1 MIHIKKSFVI
11 LTLFIVITV
20 IFGVIALN
28 SLEIQGMEA
37 LLSGDV
43 PSVKNYENMENIFG
57 KSSLLLVIVK
67 IESIYDEG
75 SMEHIYNFVQ
85 GLKEL
90 KDVKSVNSIFDSA
103 KVRFLGTNIDYQ
115 PYFNKGIPAENAEE
129 IFENNLYVGNLINED
144 GDTLFITIE
153 IDNDD
158 VMEGIN
164 KLLEDD
170 LSDLEVYTTGGP
182 VVNES
187 INNSIFLLILVFP
200 PLLFLL
206 IIFLYYLKLKNIFAA
221 MIPPLL
227 SILSVIW
234 TLGIAPIMGIK
245 LNVLT
250 STSGLFL
257 IIICSSYGLHFV
269 DKYIS
274 EREEHPREEAL
285 KITMK
290 EEKRPIIF
298 SGLTTMIGFLTF
310 IFSSMD
316 AFKQLGILVSIG
328 IFFSL
333 LFTIILVPN
342 FIRLKDL
349 RRRGN
354 SLGYN
359 KFFNATGK
367 KFDKT
372 LTIIFLVV
380 LAISPFVISRIP
392 VRMDQ
397 YEYFKENDPVTISSA
412 VAIEEFG
419 WVMPYYVILSND
431 GKVFTQEDAGNI
443 SEMMDKLKSIEGING
458 TDSILDISN
467 SFNIPLPLLQI
478 FSESNNELKAQVS
491 SFLSEGFLRIILK
504 TPETDSINTQRILE
518 GIQDVLKE
526 YEEYKPYVASQ
537 LLFTYEMNKEIV
549 QNQISTIVL
558 AFIAIFTLL
567 LILFKSLKVALVG
580 VVPILMVIA
589 FNFLFMGLFK
599 IPLEIGTAIIS
610 GILMGLIIDYSIH
623 LMVYCREDHKS
634 IIQSRKKI
642 GPVILTNSIALS
654 LGFFVMTFAPL
665 RLYTRLSTLLTIG
678 MIGGAFIT
686 LTVLPYLYE
695 KFIEKKKKN

>member
-1 MIHIKKSFVI
+1 MIRIKKSFVI

-20 IFGVIALN
+20 IFGFIALN

-115 PYFNKGIPAENAEE
+115 PYFDKGIPAENAEE

-144 GDTLFITIE
+144 GNTLFITIE

-164 KLLEDD
+164 ELLEDN

-206 IIFLYYLKLKNIFAA
+206 IIFLYYLKLKNVFAA
-221 MIPPLL
+221 VIPPLL

-274 EREEHPREEAL
+274 ERENNPREEAL

-349 RRRGN
+349 RRKGN
-354 SLGYN
+354 SLSFN

-392 VRMDQ
+392 IRMDQ
-397 YEYFKENDPVTISSA
+397 YEYFKENDPVTVSSS

-431 GKVFTQEDAGNI
+431 GKVFTQEDAENI
-443 SEMMDKLKSIEGING
+443 SEMIDKLKSIEGING

-567 LILFKSLKVALVG
+567 LILFKSLKVAIVG
-580 VVPILMVIA
+580 VVPILMVTA

-654 LGFFVMTFAPL
+654 IGFFVMIFAPL
-665 RLYTRLSTLLTIG
+665 RLYTRLSILLTIG

>member
-1 MIHIKKSFVI
+1 VIRIKKSFVI

-75 SMEHIYNFVQ
+75 SMEHIYDFVQ

-115 PYFNKGIPAENAEE
+115 PYFDKGIPAENAEE

-164 KLLEDD
+164 KLLEKD

-206 IIFLYYLKLKNIFAA
+206 IIFLYYLKLKNVFAA

-234 TLGIAPIMGIK
+234 TLGIAPIIGIK

-274 EREEHPREEAL
+274 EREDNPREEAL

-290 EEKRPIIF
+290 EERRPIIF

-349 RRRGN
+349 RKKGN
-354 SLGYN
+354 SLGFN

-397 YEYFKENDPVTISSA
+397 YEYFKENDPVTISSS

-431 GKVFTQEDAGNI
+431 GKVFTQEDAENI
-443 SEMMDKLKSIEGING
+443 SEMTDKLKSIEGING

-567 LILFKSLKVALVG
+567 LILFKSLKVAIVG
-580 VVPILMVIA
+580 VVPILMVTA

-654 LGFFVMTFAPL
+654 IGFFVMTFAPL